1 MTTSEIMGT
10 VKNNLGIQDDKSDL
24 LISDVILMVCDY
36 CNLEPDCIPD
46 ILEPFVRKKAKGI
59 IDYEAAEGT
68 GYNPEIASIK
78 EGDDGIT
85 WAQTEGNTK
94 ASIYGLSANDEAS
107 LRRHRRL
114 RGYAKPV
121 CKTV

>member
-10 VKNNLGIQDDKSDL
+10 VKNNLGLLDDKSDL

-78 EGDDGIT
+78 EGDGSIT

-94 ASIYGLSANDEAS
+94 ASIYGLSESDKAG

-114 RGYAKPV
+114 RGYAKPI

>member
-1 MTTSEIMGT
+1 MGT

-78 EGDDGIT
+78 EGDGSIT

-94 ASIYGLSANDEAS
+94 ASIYGLSESDKAG

-114 RGYAKPV
+114 RGYAKPI

>member
-78 EGDDGIT
+78 EGDGGIT

-94 ASIYGLSANDEAS
+94 ASIYWLSENDKAS

>member
-78 EGDDGIT
+78 EGDGSIT

-94 ASIYGLSANDEAS
+94 ASIYGLSESDKAG

-114 RGYAKPV
+114 RGYAKPI

>member
-78 EGDDGIT
+78 EGDGSIT

-94 ASIYGLSANDEAS
+94 ASIYGLSESDKAG

-121 CKTV
+121 CKNV

>member
-1 MTTSEIMGT
+1 MNRKEMLQT
-10 VKNNLGIQDDKSDL
+10 VKQNLRLGTEDND
-24 LISDVILMVCDY
+24 
-36 CNLEPDCIPD
+36 
-46 ILEPFVRKKAKGI
+46 LEPFVRKKAKGI
-59 IDYEAAEGT
+59 IDYEAVEGN

-78 EGDDGIT
+78 EGDGSIT

-94 ASIYGLSANDEAS
+94 ASIYGLSESDKAG

-121 CKTV
+121 CKNV

>member
-78 EGDDGIT
+78 EGGGSIT

-94 ASIYGLSANDEAS
+94 ASIYGLSESDKAG

-114 RGYAKPV
+114 RGYAKPI